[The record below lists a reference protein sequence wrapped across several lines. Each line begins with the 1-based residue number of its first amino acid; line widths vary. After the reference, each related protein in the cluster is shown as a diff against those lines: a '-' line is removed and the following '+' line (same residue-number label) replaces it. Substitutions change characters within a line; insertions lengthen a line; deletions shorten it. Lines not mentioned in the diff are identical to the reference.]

1 MPRRKLRSDVL
12 GTYAPE
18 RFLITL
24 PPEFG
29 IVDPADMALN
39 RMDED
44 GLSVL
49 FLEYVHY
56 LQNIST
62 PAGFHAFYRALELGG
77 SFAKRLGRAARARD
91 RQTSRQSAKSGSN
104 NIWR

>member
-29 IVDPADMALN
+29 IVDPGTEWTRTAS
-39 RMDED
+39 RF
-44 GLSVL
+44 S
-49 FLEYVHY
+49 
-56 LQNIST
+56 ST
-62 PAGFHAFYRALELGG
+62 
-77 SFAKRLGRAARARD
+77 
-91 RQTSRQSAKSGSN
+91 N
-104 NIWR
+104 M

>member
-12 GTYAPE
+12 GTYPPE

-49 FLEYVHY
+49 FHEYVHY

-62 PAGFHAFYRALELGG
+62 PAGFYAFYRALGLRRFFRESPGPG
-77 SFAKRLGRAARARD
+77 CSRVDSSSRAAERR
-91 RQTSRQSAKSGSN
+91 
-104 NIWR
+104 